1 MKTANTFKHMA
12 TKHSD
17 VEVVDVVQRASFKV
31 LGALKNFR
39 SPILDVPTVDWEERD
54 DDLHDTLWV
63 LNNFEVVPMY
73 VLPYANLWM
82 YSKVFGKPVAN
93 LPQYGSLTTQLHFQ
107 DNKSYQSAVK
117 AMTGSKESVRV
128 SAAAKGGFNI
138 SMRVGS
144 LNFESIIDD
153 TFAQTCVFG
162 QSVRDMART
171 VSDSGGNYNEPL
183 DKNRKDSL
191 ERLFKLFGSDLV
203 VPHKALDLIVKPS
216 EVFTDSVVFN
226 QSELEVCWNN
236 LYDSPLDPDVVKE
249 MRAGVR
255 NIRVI
260 GTPTRGAK
268 NIQFY
273 QSVSVADKEA
283 LGITTEMQQIT
294 SWEAAV
300 ALEKAG
306 IAGVQSRWM
315 EACLEGRNYYVYIT
329 LFIDSQRST
338 VMCQQADPAKI
349 DLYDMNEWM
358 QQWLHYQDSGDSSWT
373 MSRLEDIHSMNN
385 RLTKRGLKPKSRTD
399 SLGFTVH
406 PEGMLLWIPEGY
418 DKVTEHKATSLAVNT
433 DTKTGEFSLRN
444 DKWANL
450 SAHSEALDAVGEKVP
465 ENHTQENRLLY
476 VDWYNNKLAYTNT
489 SGVQST
495 LDLER
500 CMPLSP
506 NHIYRLLQIKVG
518 SYSGDSDT
526 ESVLTMIRTL
536 IRTWITFNG
545 KSACDAALNAVPEWS
560 RVFGHHQRDKDSFVS
575 FVQNGDFPDA
585 CVVINNRL
593 TDAVK
598 YKTNDSETHQPLT
611 VLYPWIEDSYGDT
624 CRMHLVSTDSVVPA
638 FRVLAKILQEATTW
652 ATENLQKYIGSQSI
666 LTSLNALGISKII
679 VASFGKVDD
688 IRKADEQQRS
698 VYLNANMVDVLQK
711 PAGFPL
717 MAEDRLLQPHQVKC
731 EAYLEPSPQYSILKV
746 QAGGGKTA
754 LVLLDILRNL
764 KKGIV
769 KKPLV
774 MCPDHLVK
782 DYVAEA
788 NYFANGRVNVIC
800 VNGESLNNWGEDK
813 LLKLVNAAPVN
824 TVVISSYDFMKS
836 RIQTVMY
843 GREELNISL
852 NCELMRLMGFDGAWL
867 DESHFL
873 RNVNQRS
880 ISVQRLMAEIPFKR
894 LCTGTLV
901 VDQLTDVANQFALL
915 DPTVFGTKDRFIE
928 KYAESMMGGKVGR
941 WKPGAENEVNRI
953 MSQFCMVVSAQRK
966 EWAALLP
973 PRIEKFHFVP
983 LSDAQRGVYD
993 AILAETLEEIK
1004 AKDPE
1009 LYKKLTLGDEENADD
1024 LEGLL
1029 GQYLQ
1034 RLEQFLTSPVRD
1046 KAGVVALRGADAES
1060 PKAKE
1065 IEKIIRSHF
1074 DNNCQGKILIFTSYV
1089 ASAETIYDSLPPDL
1103 KAMCIH
1109 YTAGKKFECAER
1121 YARDKKMQI
1130 MVGVEQSMNTGLNLQ
1145 MASRLIRV
1153 ESVWSPGVLEQGESR
1168 INRPLLK
1175 GAVLDDDG
1183 SLVTQDKRTN
1193 IWFDWVVVNQSID
1206 VTKIGRLIGKLV
1218 SSVKFENPN
1227 EDKYDR
1233 LPDVPL
1239 ISMNLKSLKE
1249 HNDAYETL
1257 SEHLD
1262 AFDKMRVV
1270 QEEDYD
1276 DYRHNPKINRK
1287 FEALTPN
1294 EPLKGAALLR
1304 EVPYTS
1310 GMELFGADKLGI
1322 QTYAAYCRENP
1333 DAEVD
1338 PTGLMIHTEWGD
1350 GEVYGVT
1357 KNRLKVRL
1365 TSDAKISV
1373 GKLAAFI
1380 ITRKSVSTASI
1391 KAQLAKLSGLKQA
1404 DPIELE
1410 GDGANI
1416 SPVDADIDEVVEKP
1430 KARAKKGHIVEEPKV
1445 KTTPADKTEPDP
1457 KKIKQIKVTQ
1467 PIPDSSA
1474 GAGEVELWLSVVNGM
1489 YCLSADGNGA
1499 TDISVLK
1506 PYGFKTW
1513 DKNYLSAEVHNARQM
1528 NALVEQLISKFE
1540 IPQSF
1545 ATELTDAAALFD
1557 KGRTRLLNPDLA
1569 TKSEFR
1575 VFYLSKLKQC
1585 GPNEVRPY
1593 VYIQTIYDETTLYI
1607 LIDMDKCPAAAKIRT
1622 RIRVPGVVWTK
1633 EDNWITYFTTS
1644 KSDIAATMKAI
1655 KADGIIVTN
1664 EEEVKDEYRK
1674 LRGVRK

>member
-1 MKTANTFKHMA
+1 MKTANTLKHPER
-12 TKHSD
+12 KHTAIAVD
-17 VEVVDVVQRASFKV
+17 EVVSRASFEV
-31 LGALKNFR
+31 LSKMTNFR
-39 SPILDVPTVDWEERD
+39 SPILDMETVDWEDRD
-54 DDLHDTLWV
+54 DESHDAIWV
-63 LNNFEVVPMY
+63 LNNLEIVPMY
-73 VLPYANLWM
+73 VLPYANTWM
-82 YSKVFGKPVAN
+82 YTKVFGKPVTN
-93 LPQYGSLTTQLHFQ
+93 LPAYGNITERLGFS
-107 DNKSYQSAVK
+107 DNKGNTNCIKS
-117 AMTGSKESVRV
+117 MTGSKESVRV
-128 SAAAKGGFNI
+128 AAVKGGFNI
-138 SMRVGS
+138 SMRVGELRFS
-144 LNFESIIDD
+144 DAFTDS
-153 TFAQTCVFG
+153 FAQQCTLG
-162 QSVRDMART
+162 TTIRDLAYDASAKGDNYEEFMDKQKRDAYARL
-171 VSDSGGNYNEPL
+171 Y
-183 DKNRKDSL
+183 
-191 ERLFKLFGSDLV
+191 KLFGPELAI
-203 VPHKALDLIVKPS
+203 PHKPLDLTIKTS
-216 EVFTDSVVFN
+216 DIFADSVVFN
-226 QSELEVCWNN
+226 HTEFEACWAN
-236 LYDSPLDPDVVKE
+236 LFDTPVDPDVATE
-249 MRAGVR
+249 MRTG
-255 NIRVI
+255 IKSLRVI

-268 NIQFY
+268 NVQFY

-283 LGITTEMQQIT
+283 LNITTEMQQIT
-294 SWEAAV
+294 SWAAAV
-300 ALEKAG
+300 TLEKAG
-306 IAGVQSRWM
+306 VKGVCLRWLDGCM
-315 EACLEGRNYYVYIT
+315 QGRNFYLYAT

-338 VMCQQADPAKI
+338 VMCQQPDPKKI
-349 DLYDMNEWM
+349 DLYDMNEWA
-358 QQWLHYQDSGDSSWT
+358 QQWLHYQDSGDASWS
-373 MSRLEDIHSMNN
+373 MSRLEDIHAMNDGMS
-385 RLTKRGLKPKSRTD
+385 KMGVKPKRRTD
-399 SLGFTVH
+399 ALGFTVH
-406 PEGMLLWIPEGY
+406 PEGMLMWIPDGY
-418 DKVTEHKATSLAVNT
+418 DKVTEHKADSLAANV
-433 DTKTGEFSLRN
+433 DPKTGEFSLRN
-444 DKWANL
+444 DRWANL
-450 SAHSEALDAVGEKVP
+450 SAHFEALDAEGEAVP

-500 CMPLSP
+500 CMPLSA
-506 NHIYRLLQIKVG
+506 NHVYRLLQTKIG
-518 SYSGDSDT
+518 NYGGDSDT
-526 ESVLTMIRTL
+526 ETFMSLMRTL
-536 IRTWITFNG
+536 IRTYISNNG
-545 KSACDAALNAVPEWS
+545 TTQCQAALDAVTDWGLI
-560 RVFGHHQRDKDSFVS
+560 FGNNQRYKDQFESFVT
-575 FVQNGDFPDA
+575 NGDFPDA
-585 CVVINNRL
+585 CVVINAVMEQ
-593 TDAVK
+593 AVK
-598 YKTNDSETHQPLT
+598 YKTADPVSHQPMT
-611 VLYPWIEDSYGDT
+611 TLYPWLEDNYGDA
-624 CRMHLVSTDSVVPA
+624 CRLHLVSTDSPVPA
-638 FRVLAKILQEATTW
+638 FRVLAKVLQAATEW
-652 ATENLQKYIGSQSI
+652 AVENLQKYIGSQSI
-666 LTSLNALGISKII
+666 LTSLHALGLSKII
-679 VASFGKVDD
+679 VASFGKVDQ
-688 IRKADEQQRS
+688 IRQADEQQRA
-698 VYLNANMVDVLQK
+698 VYINASMVDVLAK
-711 PAGFPL
+711 PTGFPL

-754 LVLLDILRNL
+754 LVLLDIMRSL
-764 KKGIV
+764 KKGV
-769 KKPLV
+769 VTKPLV

-788 NYFANGRVNVIC
+788 NYFANGRINVIC

-813 LLKLVNAAPVN
+813 LLRLVDAAPIN

-843 GREELNISL
+843 GREEINISL

-915 DPTVFGTKDRFIE
+915 DPTVFGTKERFIE
-928 KYAESMMGGKVGR
+928 KYADQMMGGKVGR
-941 WKPGAENEVNRI
+941 WKNGAENEVNRI

-973 PRIEKFHFVP
+973 PRVEKFHFVP
-983 LSDAQRGVYD
+983 LTEAQRGVYE

-1009 LYKKLTLGDEENADD
+1009 LYRKLTLGDEENADD

-1046 KAGVVALRGADAES
+1046 KAGVVALKGGDAKS
-1060 PKAKE
+1060 PKAQE
-1065 IEKIIRSHF
+1065 IEKIIRAHF
-1074 DNNCQGKILIFTSYV
+1074 DKKCAGKILIFTSYV
-1089 ASAETIYDSLPPDL
+1089 ASAETIYESLPPDL

-1121 YARDKKMQI
+1121 FARDKKMQI

-1175 GAVLDDDG
+1175 GAVLDADG

-1193 IWFDWVVVNQSID
+1193 IWFDWVIVNKTID
-1206 VTKIGRLIGKLV
+1206 ITKIGRLIGKLV

-1227 EDKYDR
+1227 EDKYDK

-1239 ISMNLKSLKE
+1239 ISMTLQSLK
-1249 HNDAYETL
+1249 NNSDANETL
-1257 SEHLD
+1257 AEHLV
-1262 AFDKMRVV
+1262 AFDKMRDV
-1270 QEEDYD
+1270 QEVDYN

-1287 FEALTPN
+1287 FEPLIAN

-1310 GMELFGADKLGI
+1310 GMELFGADDLGI
-1322 QTYAAYCRENP
+1322 KTFSAYCRDNP
-1333 DAEVD
+1333 EAEVD

-1365 TSDAKISV
+1365 TGGSKISV

-1410 GDGANI
+1410 GDGAKI
-1416 SPVDADIDEVVEKP
+1416 SPVDTDTDDLMETP
-1430 KARAKKGHIVEEPKV
+1430 KARGKKPRVVVEEPKV
-1445 KTTPADKTEPDP
+1445 KVTPADKKEPDP

-1467 PIPDSSA
+1467 PIPDSEA
-1474 GAGEVELWLSVVNGM
+1474 GPGEVELWLSVVNGL
-1489 YCLSADGNGA
+1489 YCLSADGNGE
-1499 TDISVLK
+1499 TGISVLK
-1506 PYGFKTW
+1506 PYGFKVW
-1513 DKNYLSAEVHNARQM
+1513 DKKYLSAEVHNARQM
-1528 NALVEQLISKFE
+1528 DALVEQLISKFE
-1540 IPQSF
+1540 IPAAF
-1545 ATELTDAAALFD
+1545 ATELTNAAELFT
-1557 KGRTRLLNPDLA
+1557 KGKSRLLNPDLA
-1569 TKSEFR
+1569 SKSEFR
-1575 VFYLSKLKQC
+1575 VFYQSKLKQC
-1585 GPNEVRPY
+1585 GPNEVKPY
-1593 VYIQTIYDETTLYI
+1593 VLVQTAYDETTLYV

-1622 RIRVPGVVWTK
+1622 RIRVPGVVWTI

-1644 KSDIAATMKAI
+1644 KADIATTMKAL
-1655 KADGIIVTN
+1655 KADGIVVTN
-1664 EEEVKDEYRK
+1664 DDEVKDEYRK